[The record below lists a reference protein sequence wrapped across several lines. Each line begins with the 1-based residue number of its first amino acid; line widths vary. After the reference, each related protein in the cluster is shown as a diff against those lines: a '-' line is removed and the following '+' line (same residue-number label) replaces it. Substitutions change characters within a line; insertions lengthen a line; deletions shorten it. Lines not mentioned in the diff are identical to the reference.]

1 MANPTLSFEVIAA
14 GGSLVLVIQS
24 NGSITITSTEPNGGV
39 ETDNGTM
46 EVDGSNVTWT
56 IDGDVSSG
64 TISRTENTL
73 TLNLT
78 SGAEFD
84 FNDDGVEED
93 ATCA

>member
-1 MANPTLSFEVIAA
+1 MSFDLLAA
-14 GGSLVLVIQS
+14 GGSLVFVIRS
-24 NGSITITSTEPNGGV
+24 NGSFTTTFTEPNGDV